1 MLSIAVTMESLV
13 NVAAVVVTRNQSY
26 NETIEQPLGRSM
38 SIKSE
43 NDGRR
48 QLFHIAWLTIHNK
61 TTKKPQSLK
70 INQWNQS
77 LKEKKQ

>member
-1 MLSIAVTMESLV
+1 MLVDPEKKQKWTCKCSGSMLSIAVTMESLV

-48 QLFHIAWLTIHNK
+48 QLFHIA
-61 TTKKPQSLK
+61 
-70 INQWNQS
+70 
-77 LKEKKQ
+77 